1 MKKEFI
7 TINPAT
13 NENLSNYSYHNL
25 GQIDDKIDLLKVQY
39 KSWKQQTLEQR
50 IKLLDVVQKAIK
62 ENVDELALLITS
74 EMGKPS
80 VEAKNEIIK
89 TLTIFDYYRDHAEAL
104 LKSKIVSAQYRK
116 SEIYFQPLGIV
127 LSFMP
132 WNFPVWQVFR
142 FAVPAWLAGNL
153 ILQKHSEITAGVSL
167 FIEKIVN
174 ESSGLTLMQNIFIEP
189 KHIDYLYKH
198 PAISAVTFT
207 GSTQVGSLVA
217 QQAAMNIKKAVLELG
232 GNDAYIIDETAKMSD
247 AVDWCVKS
255 KLVNNGQSC
264 VAAKR
269 FFVPKDKSEEFIHGF
284 VTKLLEKKIGS
295 PLDKAIHLGP
305 LAHQRFKQKIENQ
318 LLQLNK
324 IPTMKSFSDIAR
336 LDLISI
342 PQQGSFMVPR
352 ILVYSDISMKD
363 EDLFIQHFQNEE
375 IFGPVALVY
384 LYESKEDL
392 LFRVNQSQFG
402 LGAAWFGDEEKFKHE
417 NWLREL
423 DVGMIAVNEMIK
435 SDARMP
441 FGGVKKSGYGRELG
455 DFGILEFCN
464 IKTLGWG

>member
-13 NENLSNYSYHNL
+13 NENISNYSYHSL
-25 GQIDDKIDLLKVQY
+25 GQIDDKIGLLTTQY
-39 KSWKQQTLEQR
+39 KTWKLQTLVQR
-50 IKLLDVVQKAIK
+50 IEILDLVQKALK
-62 ENVDELALLITS
+62 ENIDALALLITS
-74 EMGKPS
+74 EMGKPL
-80 VEAKNEIIK
+80 VEAKNEVIK
-89 TLTIFDYYRDHAEAL
+89 TLTIFDYYREHAEVL
-104 LKSKIVSAQYRK
+104 LKSKQVSAQYKK

-153 ILQKHSEITAGVSL
+153 VLQKHSEITAGVSL

-174 ESSGLTLMQNIFIEP
+174 KSSGLTLMQNIFIEP
-189 KHIDYLYKH
+189 ESIHYLYKH
-198 PAISAVTFT
+198 PAIAAVTFT

-232 GNDAYIIDETAKMSD
+232 GSDAYIIDETANMSE
-247 AVDWCVKS
+247 AINWCVKA
-255 KLVNNGQSC
+255 KFVNNGQSC

-269 FFVPKDKSEEFIHGF
+269 FFVAKNKSEEFVSGVVEKI
-284 VTKLLEKKIGS
+284 LEKKIGS
-295 PLDKAIHLGP
+295 PLDKNIHLGP
-305 LAHQRFKQKIENQ
+305 LAHQRFKQKIESQ

-324 IPTMKSFSDIAR
+324 ITTQQTFADIKK
-336 LDLISI
+336 LDLIS
-342 PQQGSFMVPR
+342 VPKLGAFLAPR
-352 ILVYSDISMKD
+352 VLVYSDISEKD
-363 EDLFIQHFQNEE
+363 EDLFVQHFQNDEV
-375 IFGPVALVY
+375 FGPVSLVY
-384 LYESKEDL
+384 LYETKEEL

-402 LGAAWFGDEEKFKHE
+402 LGAAWFGDEEKFKNE
-417 NWLREL
+417 NWLQEL

-455 DFGILEFCN
+455 EYGILEFCN